1 MVINRAAVGWV
12 GHVLPS
18 VCFVFSFVGYKSQ
31 TSADDVIISQLQAIS
46 QLLSS
51 YLPSGE
57 FCLVSELNKIA
68 VSWGGFMWS
77 KLGQNPSEMHVKAFP
92 RIKNVT

>member
-18 VCFVFSFVGYKSQ
+18 VCFFSFVGYKSQ
-31 TSADDVIISQLQAIS
+31 TSADDVIISPLQAIS

-68 VSWGGFMWS
+68 VSWGGFIWS
-77 KLGQNPSEMHVKAFP
+77 KLGQNPSEMHVNAFA
-92 RIKNVT
+92 RITNVT